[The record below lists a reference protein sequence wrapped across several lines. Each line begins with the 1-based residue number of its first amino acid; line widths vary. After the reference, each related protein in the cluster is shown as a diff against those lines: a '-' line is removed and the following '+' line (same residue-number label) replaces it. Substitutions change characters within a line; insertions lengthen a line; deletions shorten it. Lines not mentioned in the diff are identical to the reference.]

1 MTDREVSSGNLYA
14 DFGYEEPENMLIRA
28 RLAMAISD
36 LIEAEGWSRR
46 EAADRLHT
54 TEAKLSNITRGKVR
68 SISVDRL
75 INMLVAAGRHVTVT
89 VDRAA

>member
-14 DFGYEEPENMLIRA
+14 DFGYEESENMLIRA

-46 EAADRLHT
+46 QAAERLHT

-75 INMLVAAGRHVTVT
+75 INMLAAGGRHVTVT